1 MRLRIVLALATTAVL
16 ALPGGASA
24 DVAHVVA
31 NGQSLASIAAT
42 DGLSVAA
49 LAAANGLAPD
59 TELIAGSLLEIPP
72 RGLGAAA
79 VGASRS
85 TSTSR
90 SVATYIVRRGDTLSG
105 IAARFGLSVSDL
117 AAANGIRPNGVL
129 VADRSLI
136 VPRSSGSASE
146 PAVKDAAGSPS
157 GPTYIVRRGDT
168 LSGIAARFGLSVS
181 DVAAANGIRP
191 NGVLIADRA
200 LIVPRSSG
208 SASEPAVT
216 EPAGSPS
223 GPPYPTPERVTA
235 AQVEQVAV
243 ANGVPA
249 SLAAAIAWQESG
261 FNNDFVSTADARGV
275 MQILPGTWGWIQQ
288 TMTDGMP
295 LAPASAIDNV
305 RGGVLLLRSLLIST
319 GGDQALAAA
328 AYIQGLTSVRR
339 YGIFPATQVYVNDTL
354 ALRQR
359 FAAP

>member
-1 MRLRIVLALATTAVL
+1 
-16 ALPGGASA
+16 
-24 DVAHVVA
+24 
-31 NGQSLASIAAT
+31 
-42 DGLSVAA
+42 
-49 LAAANGLAPD
+49 
-59 TELIAGSLLEIPP
+59 
-72 RGLGAAA
+72 
-79 VGASRS
+79 
-85 TSTSR
+85 
-90 SVATYIVRRGDTLSG
+90 VATYIVRRGDTLSG

>member
-31 NGQSLASIAAT
+31 KGQSLTSIAAT
-42 DGLSVAA
+42 DGLSVSA

-72 RGLGAAA
+72 RGPGAAA
-79 VGASRS
+79 VAASRS
-85 TSTSR
+85 TS
-90 SVATYIVRRGDTLSG
+90 
-105 IAARFGLSVSDL
+105 
-117 AAANGIRPNGVL
+117 
-129 VADRSLI
+129 RSL
-136 VPRSSGSASE
+136 A
-146 PAVKDAAGSPS
+146 
-157 GPTYIVRRGDT
+157 TYIVRRGDT

-216 EPAGSPS
+216 DPAGSPS

-261 FNNDFVSTADARGV
+261 FNNDFVSNADARGV

-288 TMTDGMP
+288 TMTDGTP

-359 FAAP
+359 FGAP

>member
-1 MRLRIVLALATTAVL
+1 MRLGIALALATTAAL

-42 DGLSVAA
+42 DGLSV
-49 LAAANGLAPD
+49 AANGLAPD

-129 VADRSLI
+129 
-136 VPRSSGSASE
+136 
-146 PAVKDAAGSPS
+146 
-157 GPTYIVRRGDT
+157 
-168 LSGIAARFGLSVS
+168 
-181 DVAAANGIRP
+181 
-191 NGVLIADRA
+191 IADRA

-208 SASEPAVT
+208 SASEPAVRDS
-216 EPAGSPS
+216 AGSPS

-235 AQVEQVAV
+235 VQVEQVAV

-249 SLAAAIAWQESG
+249 PLAAAIAWQESG

-288 TMTDGMP
+288 TMTDGTP

-359 FAAP
+359 FGAP

>member
-1 MRLRIVLALATTAVL
+1 MRLGIALALATTAAL

-31 NGQSLASIAAT
+31 KGESLTSIAAT
-42 DGLSVAA
+42 DGLSVSA
-49 LAAANGLAPD
+49 LAAANGLEPD
-59 TELIAGSLLEIPP
+59 TELIAGSLLKIPP
-72 RGLGAAA
+72 RGPGAAA
-79 VGASRS
+79 VAASRS
-85 TSTSR
+85 TSR
-90 SVATYIVRRGDTLSG
+90 SLATYIVRRGDTLSG

-129 VADRSLI
+129 L
-136 VPRSSGSASE
+136 
-146 PAVKDAAGSPS
+146 
-157 GPTYIVRRGDT
+157 
-168 LSGIAARFGLSVS
+168 
-181 DVAAANGIRP
+181 
-191 NGVLIADRA
+191 ADRA

-208 SASEPAVT
+208 SASEPAVRDS
-216 EPAGSPS
+216 AGSPS

-235 AQVEQVAV
+235 VQVEQVAV

-249 SLAAAIAWQESG
+249 PLAAAIAWQESG
-261 FNNDFVSTADARGV
+261 FNNDFVSNADARGV

-295 LAPASAIDNV
+295 LAPAAAIDNV

-359 FAAP
+359 FGAP